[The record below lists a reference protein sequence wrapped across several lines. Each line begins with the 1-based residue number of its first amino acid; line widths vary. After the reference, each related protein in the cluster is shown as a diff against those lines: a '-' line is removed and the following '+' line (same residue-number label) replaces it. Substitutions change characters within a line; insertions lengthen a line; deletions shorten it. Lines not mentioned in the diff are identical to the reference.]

1 MWFLPFWK
9 SKNIEE
15 IGPINLG
22 AVFRETNEARLGAV
36 VHNYQ
41 GQILA
46 SLSKKV
52 RLPPSRDIVEA
63 LAAAK
68 LSSLLMTMDFLL
80 LCLKGILKL
89 LSKLWEVKISLLL
102 PLFIY
107 FLSLNLLKIPSVLSL
122 FSHIRRTYNAIVH
135 NLAKHER
142 HVSDFSMWMK
152 DVPSHF
158 HSVLLTD

>member
-1 MWFLPFWK
+1 MRLDEYMKKRKINITSVDINVWK

-22 AVFRETNEARLGAV
+22 TVFRDTNEARLGAV
-36 VHNYQ
+36 VRNYQ

-52 RLPPSRDIVEA
+52 RLPPSTDVVEA

-80 LCLKGILKL
+80 LCLRGILKL
-89 LSKLWEVKISLLL
+89 LSKL
-102 PLFIY
+102 
-107 FLSLNLLKIPSVLSL
+107 
-122 FSHIRRTYNAIVH
+122 
-135 NLAKHER
+135 
-142 HVSDFSMWMK
+142 
-152 DVPSHF
+152 
-158 HSVLLTD
+158 